1 MALPGEA
8 LHKFHPTLACE
19 FPHQVHTVPII
30 LDAGA
35 ELLNMLQ
42 EALLIFR
49 QLCGMGREQVRD
61 SGRTSESHPEALSLL
76 FTTP

>member
-8 LHKFHPTLACE
+8 LHEFHPTLACE

-35 ELLNMLQ
+35 ELLNVLQ
-42 EALLIFR
+42 EALL
-49 QLCGMGREQVRD
+49 L
-61 SGRTSESHPEALSLL
+61 SGQFCEIGKEAGEGQ
-76 FTTP
+76 